1 MKMVHEAL
9 AAATELAKEG
19 IDVEVIDLRTIRPYD
34 AETVLESVRKTG
46 RAVVA
51 IEAPKLGGLAAEL
64 SATIGEECF
73 RDLQAP
79 VMRVAGLDA
88 PIPFSLVLERYI
100 LPGKE
105 QVIAGIRN
113 VMKSE

>member
-1 MKMVHEAL
+1 MYKRQPLRKAAIARQGSDVTVVATMKMVHEAL

-51 IEAPKLGGLAAEL
+51 IEAPKLGGLAA
-64 SATIGEECF
+64 
-73 RDLQAP
+73 
-79 VMRVAGLDA
+79 GLPA
-88 PIPFSLVLERYI
+88 LIHH
-100 LPGKE
+100 
-105 QVIAGIRN
+105 
-113 VMKSE
+113 

>member
-1 MKMVHEAL
+1 
-9 AAATELAKEG
+9 
-19 IDVEVIDLRTIRPYD
+19 RPYD

-51 IEAPKLGGLAAEL
+51 SEAPKIGGLAAEL

-73 RDLQAP
+73 HDLKAP
-79 VMRVAGLDA
+79 VLRVAGLDT
-88 PIPFSLVLERYI
+88 PIPFSLVLEKYI

-105 QVIAGIRN
+105 QVIAGIRS
-113 VMKSE
+113 VMK